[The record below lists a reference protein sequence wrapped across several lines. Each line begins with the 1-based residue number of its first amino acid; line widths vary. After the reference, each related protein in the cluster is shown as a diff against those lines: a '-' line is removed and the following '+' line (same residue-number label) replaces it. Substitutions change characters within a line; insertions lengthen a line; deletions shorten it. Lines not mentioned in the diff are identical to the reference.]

1 MEAIPELR
9 METEDRQ
16 STEYEVHHQKLV
28 NIHHLPSHAS
38 LRSDLIFP
46 RGCVSNLS
54 SLVKIPWLSPW
65 RWVSAETT
73 SIMCHA
79 VLCTSQRNICAPCI
93 WGGRGEGG
101 ALCMYTHTQIFV
113 PTQFCIQSLI
123 SFRIVM
129 PPAEMPQSS
138 LVHVQIPN
146 PSTLFSPKALIS

>member
-38 LRSDLIFP
+38 WCSDLIFP

-54 SLVKIPWLSPW
+54 SLVKIPRLSPW
-65 RWVSAETT
+65 RWVSVETT

-79 VLCTSQRNICAPCI
+79 VLCTSQRNICALCI
-93 WGGRGEGG
+93 WGKKKTV
-101 ALCMYTHTQIFV
+101 CVYVFTHTD
-113 PTQFCIQSLI
+113 FCSDPVLHSVINLVQDCHATSTNATIQ
-123 SFRIVM
+123 
-129 PPAEMPQSS
+129 PCSS
-138 LVHVQIPN
+138 PN
-146 PSTLFSPKALIS
+146 PKSFHLILT

>member
-28 NIHHLPSHAS
+28 NTHDLPSHTS

-54 SLVKIPWLSPW
+54 SLVKIPRLSPW
-65 RWVSAETT
+65 RWLSAETT
-73 SIMCHA
+73 SIMCRT
-79 VLCTSQRNICAPCI
+79 LICSSQRNICAPCI
-93 WGGRGEGG
+93 WKYIYIFLGE
-101 ALCMYTHTQIFV
+101 LQTCV

-123 SFRIVM
+123 WFRIVM
-129 PPAEMPQSS
+129 PPAQTPQSC
-138 LVHVQIPN
+138 LRHIQIQN
-146 PSTLFSPKALIS
+146 PSTLLLSPKALIS